1 MRSLQCDSVGLRSAS
16 LIGPGVL
23 PFLLALAC
31 LIPPHP
37 ASAQADTLTA
47 PAPAPFVP
55 GEEVRYKVKVGIFSI
70 GEAIMRI
77 PRIDT
82 IRGAPAYAIEWTI
95 DGGLPGFRIRDRFFS
110 WVDTRTLAS
119 LRFKKETH
127 NGTERREPAFFPE
140 ERRWQRLD
148 IDSAGVLPS
157 SLPLDDVSFVYF
169 ARTLE
174 LQPGTTHR
182 FDRFYEEEANPI
194 TLNVLR
200 RDRREVGAGE
210 FETVVI
216 RPVIRNTGLFA
227 EDANGEIH
235 VSDVHRR
242 LVVYMKADLPLV
254 NLTFHLEEIV
264 EGVPLGDGGGGLKP
278 PDADIESAV
287 GVGSEAAGHGGDGSV
302 GVVQDTASGDSG
314 PGTSP

>member
-1 MRSLQCDSVGLRSAS
+1 M
-16 LIGPGVL
+16 GPGVF
-23 PFLLALAC
+23 PLLVALAC

-37 ASAQADTLTA
+37 ARAQVDTLTA
-47 PAPAPFVP
+47 PVPFGP
-55 GEEVRYKVKVGIFSI
+55 GEEVRYKVKIGIFSV

-82 IRGAPAYAIEWTI
+82 IRGVPAYAIEWTI
-95 DGGLPGFRIRDRFFS
+95 DGGFPGFRIRDRFFS

-127 NGTERREPAFFPE
+127 NGTERRELDFFPE

-148 IDSAGVLPS
+148 VDSGGVLPS
-157 SLPLDDVSFVYF
+157 TLPLDDVSFVYF
-169 ARTLE
+169 ARTLQ

-194 TLNVLR
+194 VLHVLGK
-200 RDRREVGAGE
+200 DRREVGAGE
-210 FETVVI
+210 FETIVI

-227 EDANGEIH
+227 EDANSEIH
-235 VSDVHRR
+235 VSDDHRR
-242 LVVYMKADLPLV
+242 LIVYMKADLPLV

-264 EGVPLGDGGGGLKP
+264 EGVPLGGGGGGRDPL
-278 PDADIESAV
+278 
-287 GVGSEAAGHGGDGSV
+287 GGGDGTV
-302 GVVQDTASGDSG
+302 GPVRATASGGSG
-314 PGTSP
+314 PGMSP